1 MAAFCLVLLP
11 MSAQN
16 KNNGTGEYKY
26 RKAVEILDERGD
38 PKEARKLLNEN
49 IDEFPKFIPSYLV
62 LAGMDRRDEN
72 YGAALKTIEG
82 AMENNH
88 KNSGIT
94 ESNLLWW
101 KGIIY
106 DEMGDL
112 PKALSTM
119 QQAVKLARK
128 QDKENLMDMLET
140 LAQIHYDL
148 KQYDE
153 SDKVYKEMRSMD
165 ETKQLPMIGLA
176 RNLIEREKYDEA
188 LSTDD

>member
-1 MAAFCLVLLP
+1 MRRILLLTLSVLCLALQP
-11 MSAQN
+11 MSAQK
-16 KNNGTGEYKY
+16 KNEGTGEYKY

-49 IDEFPKFIPSYLV
+49 IEEFPKFIPSYLA

-72 YGAALKTIEG
+72 YGAALKTIER
-82 AMENNH
+82 AMQNNH
-88 KNSGIT
+88 KDSGIT

-101 KGIIY
+101 KGTIY

-128 QDKENLMDMLET
+128 QDKENLMDMLED
-140 LAQIHYDL
+140 LAQFHFDL

-153 SDKVYKEMRSMD
+153 SDNVYKEMRSMD
-165 ETKQLPMIGLA
+165 ETEQLPIVG
-176 RNLIEREKYDEA
+176 RKSYHRG
-188 LSTDD
+188 T